1 MLSIAIVSS
10 RYPSAN
16 APYNH
21 MFVHT
26 RSRQYLTMGVAVRV
40 FVPARVEAGWV
51 IDGVQVSCM
60 PASAIAE
67 AVTGGDFDAV
77 FFHLLH
83 HSVNRKLD
91 GGVVY
96 DRVFA
101 IDMPCLL
108 FIHGID
114 VQKIATSRAA
124 DIRFP
129 QPKSVARF
137 LYRDFWVFARMK
149 RTMHRLLQ
157 QTRNARLVCVSD
169 WIRRE
174 AETSMGVVMG
184 ARVAIIPNGI
194 DTRLFRYRDHWAHRH
209 KLLTIRPLL
218 LKGVSALDLAIETM
232 ALLRDPS
239 LTLTIYGQG
248 PEKQQILKYVDAL
261 KLSGRVD
268 LQNTF
273 LAHRLIPQI
282 HDQFGIYYATTRMDT
297 QGVSMCEA
305 MSSGLP
311 VVSFATCAIPEFVEN
326 GHNGFLITDFDLS
339 QAAAIFDELLSSA
352 DTYRRI
358 AENGRASA
366 EKIDVALT
374 CRREIEWVLQAT
386 PAPGGA

>member
-1 MLSIAIVSS
+1 MLRIAVVTS
-10 RYPSAN
+10 RYPSVR

-26 RSRQYLTMGVAVRV
+26 RSKQYLSMGEQVSV
-40 FVPARVEAGWV
+40 FVPASGDDGWV
-51 IDGVQVSCM
+51 IDGVKVTCM

-67 AVTGGDFDAV
+67 AVTGGDFDVV

-101 IDMPCLL
+101 VDLPCLL

-124 DIRFP
+124 DIRLP

-149 RTMHRLLQ
+149 RTIHRLLQ

-174 AETSMGVVMG
+174 AEKSMGAIMG
-184 ARVAIIPNGI
+184 TRVAIIPNGI
-194 DTRLFRYRDHWAHRH
+194 DTRLFRYQDHWANRH

-218 LKGVSALDLAIETM
+218 LKGVSALDLAIGTM
-232 ALLRDPS
+232 PLLRDPS

-248 PEKQQILKYVDAL
+248 PERKEILKYIESLDM
-261 KLSGRVD
+261 SGRID

-273 LAHRLIPQI
+273 LAHDLIPQI
-282 HDQFGIYYATTRMDT
+282 HDQFGIYYASTRMDT

-311 VVSFATCAIPEFVEN
+311 VVSFATCAIPEFVKH
-326 GHNGFLITDFDLS
+326 GHDGFLIEDFDLS
-339 QAAAIFDELLSSA
+339 QAVDIFDELVSSA
-352 DTYRRI
+352 ATYRRI
-358 AENGRASA
+358 AENGRAAA
-366 EKIDVALT
+366 EKIDIALT
-374 CRREIEWVLQAT
+374 CGRELELAKQAGLGR
-386 PAPGGA
+386 PGP